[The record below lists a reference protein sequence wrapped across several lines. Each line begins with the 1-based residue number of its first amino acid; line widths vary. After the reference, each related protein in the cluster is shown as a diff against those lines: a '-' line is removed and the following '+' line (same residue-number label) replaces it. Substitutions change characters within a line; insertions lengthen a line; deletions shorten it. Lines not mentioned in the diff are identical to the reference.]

1 MSIDQI
7 AFILE
12 NCHHAKFEALPYGMA
27 IKFKLREGE
36 DWQQIEVDYS
46 VYTSLER
53 KHTKIVTQ
61 WIVVN
66 EDES

>member
-36 DWQQIEVDYS
+36 DWQQIEVQYS
-46 VYTSLER
+46 VWESIFKRYSD
-53 KHTKIVTQ
+53 IVGKWEMT
-61 WIVVN
+61 
-66 EDES
+66 E

>member
-1 MSIDQI
+1 MSLDQI

-12 NCHHAKFEALPYGMA
+12 NCHAAKFSALPYGMA
-27 IKFKLREGE
+27 IKFQLHEG
-36 DWQQIEVDYS
+36 DNWQQIEVEYS
-46 VYTSLER
+46 VYAALER

-61 WIVVN
+61 WIVAN

>member
-36 DWQQIEVDYS
+36 DWQQIEVEHSIYGI
-46 VYTSLER
+46 LER
-53 KHTKIVTQ
+53 RHFDIIKK
-61 WIVVN
+61 WIFN